1 MNSVST
7 SWTAAIAALHER
19 IESVFDA
26 LLERARLDEAR
37 LRRAPEGG
45 GWSGIEVLEHVALT
59 DRFLLVLADKIAR
72 KSLSRAARG
81 DAWPASAP
89 SFAHLEHIAGRELE
103 WRAPEHMRPTGA
115 VELETIA
122 RTLESDRERA
132 FALLEQCP
140 DGVGT
145 LHRIRMSVVGGE
157 DDRLELY
164 QYLEVLR
171 LHAERHV
178 RQLDRVLGTP
188 SARAQGE

>member
-1 MNSVST
+1 M
-7 SWTAAIAALHER
+7 SWPAAIAALRGR
-19 IESVFDA
+19 IESVFEA
-26 LLERARLDEAR
+26 LLERAQLDEAR

-45 GWSGIEVLEHVALT
+45 SWTGIEVLEHVALT

-72 KSLSRAARG
+72 KSLARAARG

-103 WRAPEHMRPTGA
+103 WRAPEHTRPAGA

-122 RTLESDRERA
+122 RTLESDRARA

-164 QYLEVLR
+164 QYLEVVR

-178 RQLDRVLGTP
+178 RQIDRVLAA
-188 SARAQGE
+188 AR